1 MKTTEKT
8 TLMAQPRKRSSS
20 SSVRPLVVKV
30 GGSALTDD
38 SFLKGMADYVCE
50 LKSRT
55 RHVVLVHGGGPHI
68 ASLQERLGLEPR
80 MVDGI
85 RVTDEADL
93 EAVTMA
99 LAGKTN
105 KEIVVRLREA
115 GIPAV
120 GISGI
125 DGGVLTSALD
135 DARFGR
141 VGSRPVVNTKL
152 LDIILENEMIP
163 VVAPVSLGDDG
174 APINVNADLAAA
186 AVASGLD
193 AETLEYVGRVAG
205 VLMNG
210 NVLDTLD
217 ESGIASLS
225 ARGQITEGMIPK
237 LQGALSA
244 LASGVD
250 RVRIGSLRTLKD
262 GVATVVREPRF
273 GAPAGIS

>member
-1 MKTTEKT
+1 MNTTEKT
-8 TLMAQPRKRSSS
+8 TLMAQPRKRSR

-30 GGSALTDD
+30 GGSALTDV
-38 SFLKGMADYVCE
+38 SFLKRMADYVCE
-50 LKSRT
+50 LRNRT
-55 RHVVLVHGGGPHI
+55 RYVVLVHGGGPHI
-68 ASLQERLGLEPR
+68 ASLQQRLGLQPR

-115 GIPAV
+115 GLPAV

-125 DGGVLTSALD
+125 DGGVLSSALD

-152 LDIILENEMIP
+152 LDVILENDMIP

-193 AETLEYVGRVAG
+193 AGTLEYVGRVDG

-244 LASGVD
+244 LAGGVD
-250 RVRIGSLRTLKD
+250 RVRIGSLRTLRD
-262 GVATVVREPRF
+262 DVATVVHEPRF